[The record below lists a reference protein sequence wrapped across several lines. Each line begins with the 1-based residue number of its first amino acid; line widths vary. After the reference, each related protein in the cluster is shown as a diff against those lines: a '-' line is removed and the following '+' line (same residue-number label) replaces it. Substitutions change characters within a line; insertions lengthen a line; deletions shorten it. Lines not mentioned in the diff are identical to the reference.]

1 MRKHLLAILFLSVSV
16 SALAAQ
22 RSNIQQRSGLSF
34 LYDVDFVMNFDNREI
49 HHPYEDSQT
58 LFGVRLTPTVGL
70 GFNDSIGGTHKFMA
84 GVSYVQP
91 FGAKWRDCTV
101 TPTVYYQFSA
111 KGFRLNFGFV
121 PYDFLTEAMP
131 DYLRSDS
138 LAFAYPNI
146 QGILFQYRSKW
157 GYADLLCDWR
167 GMMSPDT
174 REAFRIV
181 GGGKFRYEWLFAGGW
196 AQLNHLSH
204 NSGTILGVC
213 DDIVWNPLVGVSLGH
228 LTPLDSLS
236 LQVGYI
242 GSFQRDRRAEQQ
254 WVAHGFYADFVLSWR
269 FIGLRNEF
277 YYGDNQMPLYPQ
289 YRQILNQGDPRYQAR
304 IYNRTDIFFY
314 LIRRSFVTAYAGW
327 NLLYLEGHGL
337 SHQQQVVCR
346 FSLEPLMQWT
356 KLTKDERLAAR
367 KKGTK
372 LRTLA
377 YR

>member
-1 MRKHLLAILFLSVSV
+1 MRKLLIIWAFILGVGY
-16 SALAAQ
+16 ANAQ
-22 RSNIQQRSGLSF
+22 TF
-34 LYDVDFVMNFDNREI
+34 LYDVDFVTNFDNREM

-101 TPTVYYQFSA
+101 TPTVYYQFEA

-121 PYDFLTEAMP
+121 PYDFLTEALP

-146 QGILFQYRSKW
+146 QGVLFQYRNKW
-157 GYADLLCDWR
+157 GHADLFCDWR
-167 GMMSPDT
+167 GMMSHET

-181 GGGKFRYEWLFAGGW
+181 GGGKFHYDWLFAGGY

-204 NSGTILGVC
+204 NADSILGVC
-213 DDIVWNPLVGVSLGH
+213 DDIVINPLAGVSLGH
-228 LTPLDSLS
+228 LTPLDSLA

-254 WVAHGFYADFVLSWR
+254 WFAHGFHADFCLVWR

-277 YYGDNQMPLYPQ
+277 YIGKNQMPLYPQ
-289 YRQILNQGDPRYQAR
+289 YGQVLNQGDPKYQAE
-304 IYNRTDIFFY
+304 IYNRTDLFFY
-314 LIRRSFVTAYAGW
+314 LIRRPFVTAYAGW
-327 NLLYLEGHGL
+327 NLLYVHGHGL
-337 SHQQQVVCR
+337 SNQQQVVCR

-356 KLTKDERLAAR
+356 KMTKDERLESR
-367 KKGTK
+367 KRGDK
-372 LRTLA
+372 LRTLS

>member
-1 MRKHLLAILFLSVSV
+1 MRKVLLICAIVLGVGC
-16 SALAAQ
+16 ANAQ
-22 RSNIQQRSGLSF
+22 TF

-49 HHPYEDSQT
+49 HHPYEPSQT
-58 LFGVRLTPTVGL
+58 LFGVRLTPTIGL
-70 GFNDSIGGTHKFMA
+70 GFNDSIGGTHKLMA

-101 TPTVYYQFSA
+101 TPTVYYQFDA

-121 PYDFLTEAMP
+121 PYDFLTEALP

-146 QGILFQYRSKW
+146 QGVLFQYRSKW

-167 GMMSPDT
+167 GMMSADT
-174 REAFRIV
+174 REAFRIL
-181 GGGKFRYEWLFAGGW
+181 GGGKFRYEWLYAGGY

-204 NSGTILGVC
+204 NSGTVLGVC
-213 DDIVWNPLVGVSLGH
+213 DDIVWNPLVGVSVGH
-228 LTPLDSLS
+228 LTPLDSLA

-242 GSFQRDRRAEQQ
+242 GSFQRDRRAKEQ
-254 WVAHGFYADFVLSWR
+254 WFAHGLHIDFILTWR
-269 FIGLRNEF
+269 FIGVRNEF
-277 YYGDNQMPLYPQ
+277 YYGDNQMPLYAQ
-289 YRQILNQGDPRYQAR
+289 YGQILNQGDPRYQAR
-304 IYNRTDIFFY
+304 IYNRTDIYFY

-327 NLLYLEGHGL
+327 NLLYLDGYVL

-346 FSLEPLMQWT
+346 FSLEPLLRWT
-356 KLTKDERLAAR
+356 KLTKDERVLAR
-367 KKGTK
+367 KEGIK
-372 LRTLA
+372 LRTLS